1 MNWHSV
7 RQIEGD
13 ESAPAPQPSA
23 RHAEPVL
30 ELLHKTHRLQHFE
43 GLVRTTGAERQ
54 GTRSGDGENVLAVY
68 VKSPGQARAAI
79 PVATDAST
87 DPFVGREAGPLP
99 LGLMPALLRY
109 RPAATRVQQ
118 IGIARRRVVE
128 PAAPGRCGQLAHR
141 RFNTYGSR
149 DCEHAQRQQAAP
161 NGYQSSVEDHDC
173 DAVWHIGHRPSPQ
186 PTHTPARA

>member
-23 RHAEPVL
+23 RHAEPVN
-30 ELLHKTHRLQHFE
+30 ELLHRNHRLQHFE

-54 GTRSGDGENVLAVY
+54 GTRSGDGENVLAVC
-68 VKSPGQARAAI
+68 VKSPGQTRAAI
-79 PVATDAST
+79 PVTTDATT
-87 DPFVGREAGPLP
+87 DPFVGREARPLP

-109 RPAATRVQQ
+109 RPTATCVQQ
-118 IGIARRRVVE
+118 VGIARGWVVK
-128 PAAPGRCGQLAHR
+128 PAAPGRCGQLALR
-141 RFNTYGSR
+141 RFNTYGTR
-149 DCEHAQRQQAAP
+149 DCEHAQQQQAAP
-161 NGYQSSVEDHDC
+161 NGDQSSVEDHDC

-186 PTHTPARA
+186 PTHTPA